1 MKKYSDLTELE
12 KIPHRIEI
20 AKELALEDLKNGI
33 DLKPILERCIEK
45 EQYCGAEGIKL
56 AIEEFEQLKSK

>member
-20 AKELALEDLKNGI
+20 AKELRMVLI
-33 DLKPILERCIEK
+33 
-45 EQYCGAEGIKL
+45 
-56 AIEEFEQLKSK
+56 